1 MEINQSK
8 LGGRLPL
15 LDPETLEGD
24 QKRLYDLLNATLIS
38 WAEASGFKGKTQDG
52 KLIGPFNPNLHSPG
66 ITPGFLQLLQ
76 AESKNTSLDKRTRE
90 VVILSVVAVWK
101 SPYALYAHSA
111 IARNLG
117 VPENAIRELVTG
129 RESERLSPKERVA
142 HRFAR
147 QLVREFRVEAD
158 FYRDAESTFGR
169 SGLVEMLYL
178 IGIYL
183 LTAAV
188 LNAFEIPAPE

>member
-1 MEINQSK
+1 VEINQSK

>member
-24 QKRLYDLLNATLIS
+24 QKKLYDLLNATLIS
-38 WAEASGFKGKTQDG
+38 WAEASGFKGKTEDG
-52 KLIGPFNPNLHSPG
+52 KLIGPFNPDLHSPG

-117 VPENAIRELVTG
+117 VPENAIRELVAS
-129 RESERLSPKERVA
+129 RDSERLSPKERVA

-147 QLVREFRVEAD
+147 QLVREFRVEAGL
-158 FYRDAESTFGR
+158 YRDAESAFGR